1 VINGEHGAHSVAYKT
16 RISNKSFNLF
26 LGKVYGILTFI
37 DYLKVSGVFTDGN

>member
-1 VINGEHGAHSVAYKT
+1 MINGEYDIYSVAYKT